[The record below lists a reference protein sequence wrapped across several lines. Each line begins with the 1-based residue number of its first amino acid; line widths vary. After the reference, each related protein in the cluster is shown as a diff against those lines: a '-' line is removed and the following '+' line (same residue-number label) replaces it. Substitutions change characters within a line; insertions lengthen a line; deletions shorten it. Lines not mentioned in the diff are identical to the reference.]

1 MLYCYRSTELDVK
14 DTLRKMRIGKS
25 VGHGDMPIE
34 VWKSEKDQQ
43 WKLCIFLGV

>member
-1 MLYCYRSTELDVK
+1 
-14 DTLRKMRIGKS
+14 MRIGKS

-43 WKLCIFLGV
+43 WKSYVYSWEFEESFRKRKKEGYLWSF